1 MKFLKTIILI
11 SLISLQ
17 SIVAANDIQTEPA
30 STKENIGFGI
40 GTLIGGVL
48 AGPIGVVIGAG
59 GGTWLGAR
67 ENKTDKTIASLE
79 KELNAKSIEI
89 AYQQNELAETKEKYK
104 KEFQKVM
111 LNKETRSLEKLSEG
125 ISYVIYY
132 KTNEAEIHHAILPE
146 IQKLANLIKTY
157 PEIKIQISGYA
168 DYRGSDNHNLV
179 LSKERVSN
187 VRTEFIKAGISNQRF
202 QTHAHGESKASANE
216 GDTESY
222 VFDRRVTIS
231 LTLNQEV

>member
-1 MKFLKTIILI
+1 MKLFKTIILI
-11 SLISLQ
+11 GLISIQ
-17 SIVAANDIQTEPA
+17 SIAVANDNKQNYA
-30 STKENIGFGI
+30 STKENVGFGV
-40 GTLIGGVL
+40 GSLIGGL
-48 AGPIGVVIGAG
+48 IAGPIGVIVGAS

-67 ENKTDKTIASLE
+67 ENETDETIANLE
-79 KELNAKSIEI
+79 KKLNEKSIEI
-89 AYQQNELAETKEKYK
+89 AYQQNELAETKRKFHEQ
-104 KEFQKVM
+104 FQKVV
-111 LNKETRSLEKLSEG
+111 NSQETRSLEKLSQG

-157 PEIKIQISGYA
+157 PEIKIQINGYT
-168 DYRGSDNHNLV
+168 DYRGSNSHNLV
-179 LSKERVSN
+179 LSKERVNN
-187 VRTEFIKAGISNQRF
+187 VQAEFIKAGISNQRF
-202 QTHAHGESKASANE
+202 QTHAHGESKASAYE

>member
-30 STKENIGFGI
+30 STKENVGFGI
-40 GTLIGGVL
+40 GALIGGVL

-111 LNKETRSLEKLSEG
+111 LNKETRSLEKLSDG
-125 ISYVIYY
+125 ISYVVYY
-132 KTNEAEIHHAILPE
+132 KTNDAKIHQAILPE

-157 PEIKIQISGYA
+157 PEIKIQINGYT

-179 LSKERVSN
+179 LSKERVNN

>member
-1 MKFLKTIILI
+1 M
-11 SLISLQ
+11 
-17 SIVAANDIQTEPA
+17 
-30 STKENIGFGI
+30 
-40 GTLIGGVL
+40 
-48 AGPIGVVIGAG
+48 VIGAG
-59 GGTWLGAR
+59 GGTWLGDR

-79 KELNAKSIEI
+79 KELNVKSIEI

-111 LNKETRSLEKLSEG
+111 LNKEIQSLEKLSEG

-132 KTNEAEIHHAILPE
+132 KTNQAEIHRAILPE

-168 DYRGSDNHNLV
+168 DHRGSDNHNLV

-187 VRTEFIKAGISNQRF
+187 VRAEFIKTGISNQRF
-202 QTHAHGESKASANE
+202 QTHAHGESKASANK

>member
-30 STKENIGFGI
+30 STKENVGFGI
-40 GTLIGGVL
+40 GALIGGVL

-59 GGTWLGAR
+59 GGTWLGAH

-104 KEFQKVM
+104 KEFQKVI
-111 LNKETRSLEKLSEG
+111 LNKETRSLEKLSDG

-132 KTNEAEIHHAILPE
+132 KTNEAEIQHTILSE
-146 IQKLANLIKTY
+146 IKKLANLIKIY
-157 PEIKIQISGYA
+157 PQIQIQISGYT
-168 DYRGSDNHNLV
+168 DYRGSDSHNLI
-179 LSKERVSN
+179 LSKERIDN
-187 VRTEFIKAGISNQRF
+187 VRAEFMKAGISSQRF
-202 QTHAHGESKASANE
+202 QTHAYGERKASANE
-216 GDTESY
+216 GETESY
-222 VFDRRVTIS
+222 VFDRRVTIN
-231 LTLNQEV
+231 LTLNQET

>member
-30 STKENIGFGI
+30 STKENVGFGI

-79 KELNAKSIEI
+79 KELNAKSI
-89 AYQQNELAETKEKYK
+89 LTP
-104 KEFQKVM
+104 VDD
-111 LNKETRSLEKLSEG
+111 L
-125 ISYVIYY
+125 
-132 KTNEAEIHHAILPE
+132 TN
-146 IQKLANLIKTY
+146 
-157 PEIKIQISGYA
+157 
-168 DYRGSDNHNLV
+168 
-179 LSKERVSN
+179 
-187 VRTEFIKAGISNQRF
+187 
-202 QTHAHGESKASANE
+202 
-216 GDTESY
+216 
-222 VFDRRVTIS
+222 
-231 LTLNQEV
+231 

>member
-30 STKENIGFGI
+30 STKENVGFGI
-40 GTLIGGVL
+40 GTLIGGIL

-111 LNKETRSLEKLSEG
+111 LSKETQSLEKLSEG

-157 PEIKIQISGYA
+157 PEIKIQIGGYA

-179 LSKERVSN
+179 LSKERVNN

-202 QTHAHGESKASANE
+202 QTHAYGEHKASANE

-222 VFDRRVTIS
+222 VFDRRVTIN
-231 LTLNQEV
+231 LTLNQET

>member
-1 MKFLKTIILI
+1 MKILKTMILI
-11 SLISLQ
+11 SIICFQ
-17 SIVAANDIQTEPA
+17 SIVVANDNQNEPA
-30 STKENIGFGI
+30 SHKENIGFGL

-48 AGPIGVVIGAG
+48 AGPIGVIVGASS
-59 GGTWLGAR
+59 GTWLGAR
-67 ENKTDKTIASLE
+67 ESETDETIAALE

-89 AYQQNELAETKEKYK
+89 AYQQNELAETKRKFHE
-104 KEFQKVM
+104 EFQKVV
-111 LNKETRSLEKLSEG
+111 NSHETQSLEKLSQG

-157 PEIKIQISGYA
+157 PEIKIQINGYA
-168 DYRGSDNHNLV
+168 DYRGSNSHNLV
-179 LSKERVSN
+179 LSKERVNN
-187 VRTEFIKAGISNQRF
+187 VRAEFIKAGISNQRF
-202 QTHAHGESKASANE
+202 QTHAHGESKASAYK

>member
-1 MKFLKTIILI
+1 MKFLKMIILI

-30 STKENIGFGI
+30 STKENVGFGI

-104 KEFQKVM
+104 KEFQKVI
-111 LNKETRSLEKLSEG
+111 LNKETQSLEKLSDG
-125 ISYVIYY
+125 ISYVVYY
-132 KTNEAEIHHAILPE
+132 KTNDAKIHQAILPE

-157 PEIKIQISGYA
+157 PEIKIQINGYT
-168 DYRGSDNHNLV
+168 DYRGSDSHNLI
-179 LSKERVSN
+179 LSKERIDN
-187 VRTEFIKAGISNQRF
+187 VRAEFIKAGISSQRF
-202 QTHAHGESKASANE
+202 QTHAYGEHKASANE

-222 VFDRRVTIS
+222 VFDRRVTIN
-231 LTLNQEV
+231 LTLNQET

>member
-30 STKENIGFGI
+30 STKENVGFGI

-111 LNKETRSLEKLSEG
+111 LNKETRSLEKLSDG
-125 ISYVIYY
+125 ISYVVYY
-132 KTNEAEIHHAILPE
+132 KTNDAKIHQAILPE